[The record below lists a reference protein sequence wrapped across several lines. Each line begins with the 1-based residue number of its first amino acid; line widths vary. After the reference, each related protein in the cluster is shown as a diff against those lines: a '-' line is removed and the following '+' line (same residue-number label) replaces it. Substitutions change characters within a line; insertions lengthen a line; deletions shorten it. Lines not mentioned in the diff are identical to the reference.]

1 MKVLLRFDIF
11 SRAVDT
17 FNTRLGQI
25 VAWAILAAI
34 LVSAA
39 NAIVRKVFNT
49 SSNSW
54 LEIQWILF
62 GAVFLLCSAWTLL
75 SNEHIRI
82 DIVNSMLPKR
92 VRDWIDV
99 FGHLF
104 FLIPMA
110 FVLFYLGWPFFW
122 RSLMQNE
129 QSTNA
134 GGLPVYP
141 VQAPDPAGVHVP
153 ARAGLSEL
161 IKRIAIIRGD
171 LEDTVSGGGHHAAAE
186 AEAERV
192 IQAAKEEASRAPVD
206 PSRVRF
212 YQHLIAESAGAYK
225 WQNSLRTTWRRSCLR
240 RSWCSCCSDIRS
252 LSRSQ
257 RRPRLLHRRRRA
269 CAAFARRDHAVL
281 AAAAVA
287 ARAPLRHHEQ

>member
-1 MKVLLRFDIF
+1 MLLDGIGRPSNRPQKSTKIKEERLKLLLKF
-11 SRAVDT
+11 SRAVDA

-25 VAWAILAAI
+25 VAWAILAAV

-54 LEIQWILF
+54 LEIQWVLF

-82 DIVNSMLPKR
+82 DIVNNAFPKR

-104 FLIPMA
+104 FLIPVT
-110 FVLFYLGWPFFW
+110 FVMSYLSWPFFW
-122 RSLMQNE
+122 RSLLQNE
-129 QSTNA
+129 QSANA

-141 VQAPDPAGVHVP
+141 SKFLIPLAFTFLLVQAF
-153 ARAGLSEL
+153 SEL

-186 AEAERV
+186 AEAQRV
-192 IQAAKEEASRAPVD
+192 IQAAKEEAASR
-206 PSRVRF
+206 R
-212 YQHLIAESAGAYK
+212 
-225 WQNSLRTTWRRSCLR
+225 
-240 RSWCSCCSDIRS
+240 
-252 LSRSQ
+252 
-257 RRPRLLHRRRRA
+257 
-269 CAAFARRDHAVL
+269 
-281 AAAAVA
+281 
-287 ARAPLRHHEQ
+287 